1 MVRIKTVNNSKDKKP
16 IFNIS
21 FRSLRSEIILLLIA
35 VGVISG
41 VATYFGI
48 MSTYESRTVASRME
62 EVKEQSLLLSSRIS
76 RHDFLVDNTS
86 DFIIA
91 NMEQFVNVYRGQIQ
105 IINHEFQV
113 QFDTAG
119 EIAEHIIWDDS
130 VAESMEDGVVTE
142 FYDRLN
148 RRLLVTTPIF
158 CLMSD
163 EVLGVLWMAASAE
176 QIAEDVRAFQ
186 IRGISVLGV
195 VFALVLALSLFVSRI
210 ILSPIRKVTESL
222 EAVSEGN
229 EKEIFPINNYME
241 IQKLSTAYNEMINRL
256 QVVENS
262 RQEFVSN
269 VSHELKTPL
278 TSMKVLADSLLDQE
292 DASIE
297 IYREFLS
304 DITAEID
311 RENAII
317 TDLLSMVKLDKATP
331 DLNIERVDVNESL
344 ERILKRLRPIAE
356 QRQVEL
362 RLESFRPIMAEIDE
376 VKVTLAISN
385 LVENAI
391 KYNHVGGWVDISL
404 NGDFRYFYITVADS
418 GIGIPEEEQGHIF
431 ERFYRVDKSHSNE
444 NHGTG
449 LGLSIA
455 RNVVI
460 MHRGSIKVHS
470 KEGEGSAFTVR
481 IPLMY
486 VRGVRKS
493 FT

>member
-1 MVRIKTVNNSKDKKP
+1 MVIISKGKKT

-21 FRSLRSEIILLLIA
+21 FRSLRTEITLLLIA
-35 VGVISG
+35 VGVVSC

-48 MSTYESRTVASRME
+48 MSTYESRTVAARME
-62 EVKEQSLLLSSRIS
+62 EVKEQSLLLSNRIS
-76 RHDFLVDNTS
+76 RHDFLVDYSS

-91 NMEQFVNVYRGQIQ
+91 NMEQFVNVYRGQVK
-105 IINHEFQV
+105 IIDHEFQV
-113 QFDTAG
+113 QFDTGVEMAG
-119 EIAEHIIWDDS
+119 HTIRDDSIAESI
-130 VAESMEDGVVTE
+130 EEGVVTE

-148 RRLLVTTPIF
+148 RRLIVTTPIF
-158 CLMSD
+158 CLTGD
-163 EVLGVLWMAASAE
+163 EVEGVLWMAATAE
-176 QIAEDVRAFQ
+176 QIARDVRAFQ

-195 VFALVLALSLFVSRI
+195 VFALVLGLSLLVSHI

-229 EKEIFPINNYME
+229 ETEIFPINNYVE

-278 TSMKVLADSLLDQE
+278 TSMKVLADSLLARE
-292 DASIE
+292 DVPIE

-331 DLNIERVDVNESL
+331 DLNIERVDVNKSL

-391 KYNHVGGWVDISL
+391 KYNHVGGWVHISL
-404 NGDFRYFYITVADS
+404 NGDFRYFYINVSDS
-418 GIGIPEEEQGHIF
+418 GIGIPEEEHGHIY
-431 ERFYRVDKSHSNE
+431 ERFYRLDKSHSNE
-444 NHGTG
+444 NQGTG

-460 MHRGSIKVHS
+460 MHRGSIKLYS
-470 KEGEGSAFTVR
+470 KEGEGATFTVR

-486 VRGVRKS
+486 VRGVRKG
-493 FT
+493 

>member
-1 MVRIKTVNNSKDKKP
+1 M
-16 IFNIS
+16 
-21 FRSLRSEIILLLIA
+21 IILLLIA
-35 VGVISG
+35 VGAVSG
-41 VATYFGI
+41 AATYFGI
-48 MSTYESRTVASRME
+48 MSTYESRTVATRME

-76 RHDFLVDNTS
+76 RHDFLVDATS

-105 IINHEFQV
+105 IFDREFQV
-113 QFDTAG
+113 QFNTAV
-119 EIAEHIIWDDS
+119 EMVEYSIFDES
-130 VAESMEDGVVTE
+130 VVQSMEDGLVTE
-142 FYDRLN
+142 FYDRMN
-148 RRLLVTTPIF
+148 RRLIVTTPIF
-158 CLMSD
+158 CLVSD
-163 EVLGVLWMAASAE
+163 EIAGVLWMSASAE

-186 IRGISVLGV
+186 IRGISVLGI
-195 VFALVLALSLFVSRI
+195 VFVLVLGLSLLVSHI
-210 ILSPIRKVTESL
+210 IISPISKVTESL

-229 EKEIFPINNYME
+229 EEEIFPINNYVE
-241 IQKLSTAYNEMINRL
+241 VQKLSTAYNEMINRL

-278 TSMKVLADSLLDQE
+278 TSMKVLADSLLALE
-292 DASIE
+292 DVPTST
-297 IYREFLS
+297 YREFLS
-304 DITAEID
+304 DITEEID

-331 DLNIERVDVNESL
+331 DLNIEQVDVNESL

-356 QRQVEL
+356 QRKVEL

-376 VKVTLAISN
+376 VKITLMISN

-391 KYNHVGGWVDISL
+391 KYNYDGGWVNISL
-404 NGDFRYFYITVADS
+404 NGDFRYFYINVSDS

-431 ERFYRVDKSHSNE
+431 ERFYRVDKSHSSE
-444 NHGTG
+444 NQGTG

-455 RNVVI
+455 RNIVI
-460 MHRGSIKVHS
+460 MHRGSIKLYS
-470 KEGEGSAFTVR
+470 KEGEGATFTVR

-486 VRGVRKS
+486 VRGERKL